1 MRGRVVVIL
10 VAVVAIAAAAVL
22 STRGKSHSGGGGGSK
37 AVTAAPGDVSVQ
49 FIYSPEKEA
58 LLKPLIASFNASK
71 ATVGGHH
78 VFIEG
83 QVGSSGDV
91 EAKIAAGQSRP
102 VLWSPSSSLWGRL
115 LDYQADSSLVAPT
128 NPSIV
133 RTPLVVAMWKELADA
148 YGYPRRP
155 LGFAD
160 LRRLA
165 TGGWA
170 SIGKPTYGTFKFV
183 HTNPDYSTSGL
194 EDVAAQYY
202 AAAGKLEGL
211 SLADVNNPRVRAQVQ
226 ALERSVVHYGDTTLF
241 ISNELAQHGLG
252 YASAV
257 AMEEATLVAYNQQ
270 AHGGQK
276 LVAVYP
282 KEGSFY
288 SDDPLITL
296 HGNWVTPAQ
305 RQGASLFGSYLAAHV
320 TPQLAGRYGFRP
332 ADQSAKPSGLVST
345 AYGANPAEPKV
356 VLGLPDPKVLGAIKR
371 LWHQDRRPA
380 NIMLV
385 LDNSGSMGDANKID
399 QARAG
404 LHQFLTQASPNDRVG
419 LIKFS
424 TNITQLVPIRPMSAN
439 RGALNDAIDHIFPE
453 DQTRLYD
460 AVQAGVNAVAGL
472 HDNSRINA
480 VVLLTDGLDNQSSLS
495 LSDLVGTLRAQSQ
508 REEGQIR
515 VFDIAYG
522 TDADQNGLQQIA
534 DATGGKEFSADPTNV
549 KTVYQSIS
557 SFF

>member
-22 STRGKSHSGGGGGSK
+22 STGGKSHNNGGSGT
-37 AVTAAPGDVSVQ
+37 VTAAPGDVAVQ

-71 ATVGGHH
+71 QSVGGHH

-91 EAKIAAGQSRP
+91 EANIAAGRSHP
-102 VLWSPSSSLWGRL
+102 ILWSPSSSLWGRL
-115 LDYQADSSLVAPT
+115 LDFQTDSSLVAPT

-133 RTPLVVAMWKELADA
+133 RTPLVIAMWKELADA

-160 LRRLA
+160 LRKLA

-170 SIGKPTYGTFKFV
+170 AVGKPTYGSFKFV

-211 SLADVNNPRVRAQVQ
+211 TTADVNNPRVRAQVQ

-270 AHGGQK
+270 AGGGQK

-296 HGNWVTPAQ
+296 HGSWVSSAQ
-305 RQGASLFGSYLAAHV
+305 SQGASLFASYLSSHV
-320 TPQLAGRYGFRP
+320 TPELAGKYGFRP
-332 ADQSAKPSGLVST
+332 ADQSVKPSGLVSL

-356 VLGLPDPKVLGAIKR
+356 VLGLPEPKVLGEIKR

-385 LDNSGSMGDANKID
+385 LDNSGSMGDNNKIE

-424 TNITQLVPIRPMSAN
+424 SHITQLVPIAAMSTN
-439 RGALNDAIDHIFPE
+439 RATLNSAIDHIFPE

-460 AVQAGVNAVAGL
+460 AVAAGVNSVAAL
-472 HDNSRINA
+472 KDTSRINA

-495 LSDLVGTLRAQSQ
+495 LSDLVGQLRTQSQ
-508 REEGQIR
+508 SEAGQIR

-522 TDADQNGLQQIA
+522 SDADQHGLQQIA

-549 KTVYQSIS
+549 QTVYQSIS

>member
-22 STRGKSHSGGGGGSK
+22 STRGKSHGS
-37 AVTAAPGDVSVQ
+37 ASVGTTATAAPGDVAIP

-71 ATVGGHH
+71 QMVGGHP
-78 VFIEG
+78 VFIDG

-91 EAKIAAGQSRP
+91 ETKIAAGQSHP

-115 LDYQADSSLVAPT
+115 LDFQTDSSLVAPT

-133 RTPLVVAMWKELADA
+133 RTPLVIAMWKELADA
-148 YGYPRRP
+148 YGYPRRS

-170 SIGKPTYGTFKFV
+170 AVGKPSYGTFKFV
-183 HTNPDYSTSGL
+183 HTNPDYSTAGL

-211 SLADVNNPRVRAQVQ
+211 TTADVSNPRVRAEVQ

-241 ISNELAQHGLG
+241 ISDQLAQHGLG

-257 AMEEATLVAYNQQ
+257 AMEEATLLAYNQQ
-270 AHGGQK
+270 AGGGQK

-296 HGNWVTPAQ
+296 HGNWVSPSQ
-305 RQGASLFGSYLAAHV
+305 SQGAALFASYLAAHV
-320 TPQLAGRYGFRP
+320 TPELAGKYGFRP
-332 ADQSAKPSGLVST
+332 ANQSAAPTGLVS
-345 AYGANPAEPKV
+345 ARYGANPAEPKV
-356 VLGLPDPKVLGAIKR
+356 VLGLPDPKVLGKIKS

-385 LDNSGSMGDANKID
+385 LDNSGSMGDNNKIE

-404 LHQFLTQASPNDRVG
+404 LHQFLTQTSPNDRVG

-424 TNITQLVPIRPMSAN
+424 SHITQLVPIAPMSAN
-439 RGALNDAIDHIFPE
+439 RSILNSAIDHIFPE

-460 AVQAGVNAVAGL
+460 AVAAGVNAVAAL
-472 HDNSRINA
+472 KDTSRINA

-495 LSDLVGTLRAQSQ
+495 LSDLVGQLRAQTQS
-508 REEGQIR
+508 EAGQIR

-522 TDADQNGLQQIA
+522 SDADQQGLKQIA
-534 DATGGKEFSADPTNV
+534 DATGGKAFTADPTNV
-549 KTVYQSIS
+549 QTVYQSIS